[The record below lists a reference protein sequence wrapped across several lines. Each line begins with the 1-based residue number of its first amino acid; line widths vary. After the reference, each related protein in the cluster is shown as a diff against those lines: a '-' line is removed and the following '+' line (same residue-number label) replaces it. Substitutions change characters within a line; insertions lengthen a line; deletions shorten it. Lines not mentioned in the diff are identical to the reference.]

1 MPVYHTLLR
10 ASKTT
15 YRTVS
20 LTLSCDCSH
29 FDVNFAKTGLL
40 DTDTCIVV
48 VGHSVTLCS
57 GLLELNL
64 SIRY

>member
-1 MPVYHTLLR
+1 MSTVMLLG
-10 ASKTT
+10 ACKTT
-15 YRTVS
+15 YRTVTH
-20 LTLSCDCSH
+20 LDCSH
-29 FDVNFAKTGLL
+29 FDVNFATTGLL
-40 DTDTCIVV
+40 DTDTCTLV